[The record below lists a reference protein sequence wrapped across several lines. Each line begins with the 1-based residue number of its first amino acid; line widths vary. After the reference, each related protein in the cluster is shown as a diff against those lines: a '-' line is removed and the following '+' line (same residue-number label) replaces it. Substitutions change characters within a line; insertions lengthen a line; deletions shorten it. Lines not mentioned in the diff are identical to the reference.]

1 MKGKKRK
8 VQYGKVILVSF
19 LSLRNNRGA
28 NATQLLSQLSKKENN
43 LFEQK
48 KNYFSKNF
56 VILLNGK
63 MLLWCHDHLL
73 SLRRIPLHGLGWKV
87 LSYMFLCYIEQIRV
101 LLCEDHN
108 SCSKNIKKLWGRN
121 GSNSAKLLQRRWII
135 LTRRIHTCRIWRAFL
150 WTWGMLQK

>member
-48 KNYFSKNF
+48 KITSAK
-56 VILLNGK
+56 ILLYSWMEKYCCDVTTTYFPLGESHSTDWAGK
-63 MLLWCHDHLL
+63 F
-73 SLRRIPLHGLGWKV
+73 
-87 LSYMFLCYIEQIRV
+87 FL
-101 LLCEDHN
+101 
-108 SCSKNIKKLWGRN
+108 
-121 GSNSAKLLQRRWII
+121 
-135 LTRRIHTCRIWRAFL
+135 TCFYVI
-150 WTWGMLQK
+150 

>member
-48 KNYFSKNF
+48 KITSAK
-56 VILLNGK
+56 ILLYSWMEK
-63 MLLWCHDHLL
+63 ILLWCHDHLL
-73 SLRRIPLHGLGWKV
+73 SLRRIPLQGLGWKV

-135 LTRRIHTCRIWRAFL
+135 LTRRIHIFRIWRAFL
-150 WTWGMLQK
+150 RTWGMLQK